1 MNTEIIKE
9 RMQNLIKG
17 GNVIKKLLL
26 VIGLLMTLCRLS
38 YAQTSFDA
46 ELSNLRKSILSM
58 CAQLQSGQP
67 KESQEQLLKEID
79 EIISG
84 WERITATY
92 KNTPPTEY
100 AKDPEWKTYFDEA
113 LDNFQ
118 IMRQK
123 VEGKDYKRAMQFCGL
138 NCALFVKIHQINSIS
153 TLADKMFALRQNL
166 KLALSMV
173 KSGNWKGADKIV
185 VNATKNM
192 EEIEKSLVPERMDK
206 QEYSSDIQLLRKS
219 YRELREVFNKKDLQ
233 KLNEQFKAFWG
244 TFNKIY
250 SKYI

>member
-1 MNTEIIKE
+1 
-9 RMQNLIKG
+9 
-17 GNVIKKLLL
+17 
-26 VIGLLMTLCRLS
+26 
-38 YAQTSFDA
+38 
-46 ELSNLRKSILSM
+46 
-58 CAQLQSGQP
+58 
-67 KESQEQLLKEID
+67 
-79 EIISG
+79 
-84 WERITATY
+84 
-92 KNTPPTEY
+92 
-100 AKDPEWKTYFDEA
+100 
-113 LDNFQ
+113 
-118 IMRQK
+118 
-123 VEGKDYKRAMQFCGL
+123 
-138 NCALFVKIHQINSIS
+138 
-153 TLADKMFALRQNL
+153 MFALRQNL

-192 EEIEKSLVPERMDK
+192 EEIEKSPVPERMDK